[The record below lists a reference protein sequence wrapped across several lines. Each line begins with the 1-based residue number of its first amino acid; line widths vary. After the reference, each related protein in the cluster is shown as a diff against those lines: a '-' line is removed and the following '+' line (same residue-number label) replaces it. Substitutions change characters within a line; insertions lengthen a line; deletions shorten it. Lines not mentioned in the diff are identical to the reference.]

1 MDRKDKIKY
10 FEKRKREL
18 NKELDESQDLK
29 RIQEIGE
36 ELEMISNKLME
47 LKNNLDSALNTETS
61 PNDKN
66 PSPDDENPTS
76 EEVKRSN
83 QWVKIDNSK
92 SYMLND
98 KNFRNVGSFGGNAS
112 NSMNDKIYLR
122 KHEAFSSR
130 FKTEPSEDNLSFR
143 ALLKGIGTGV
153 WEQNEKRAISTD
165 NWGSIIPTGVSAKV
179 IEGAFNKSLFLDS
192 DIPIVPMEN
201 GNITIPRVKTSSLV
215 KPSQKEEYAVGQE
228 LDVDLEPVNLSAK
241 TVYGYCT
248 ISNELLLKSDPSAE
262 TILRETFSKAIAEA
276 LDRACLYTE
285 KETNGTPKAYA
296 IKGVWNDQDINSLEV
311 GSTDT
316 IDYDDVIDG
325 IAKVESQNY
334 LVTNIAMNSEN
345 KKELAKMKN
354 TIGDYIKAPQDYEA
368 LNKTMTNQLEKDNLL
383 VYNSNALALGLMSN
397 LIVKK
402 AEGTEDLKRNTTT
415 FSFAIYADLAITMP
429 KGICKIYKTSPSA

>member
-1 MDRKDKIKY
+1 MNRNEKIR
-10 FEKRKREL
+10 FLEKRKKEL
-18 NKELDESQDLK
+18 SNELDESKDLK

-36 ELEMISNKLME
+36 ELEMISNRLME
-47 LKNNLDSALNTETS
+47 LKNNLDGALNGATS
-61 PNDKN
+61 KE
-66 PSPDDENPTS
+66 DDEPEEEPTS
-76 EEVKRSN
+76 DDVKRSGD
-83 QWVKIDNSK
+83 WIKVTKDNSH
-92 SYMLND
+92 LLD
-98 KNFRNVGSFGGNAS
+98 KNYRNIGSFGGNAS
-112 NSMNDKIYLR
+112 NSGNDKMYLR

-130 FKTEPSEDNLSFR
+130 FKSGSGEDNLSFR

-215 KPSQKEEYAVGQE
+215 KPSQKEEYAIGQE

-296 IKGVWNDQDINSLEV
+296 IKGVWNDQDVNSLEV

-354 TIGDYIKAPQDYEA
+354 TVGDYMTPPKDYDA

-383 VYNSNALALGLMSN
+383 VYNSNALVLGLMSN

>member
-1 MDRKDKIKY
+1 MNRNEKIR
-10 FEKRKREL
+10 FLEKRKKEL
-18 NKELDESQDLK
+18 SNELDESKDLQ

-36 ELEMISNKLME
+36 ELEMISNRLME
-47 LKNNLDSALNTETS
+47 LKNNLDGALNGATS
-61 PNDKN
+61 KE
-66 PSPDDENPTS
+66 DDEPEEEPTS
-76 EEVKRSN
+76 DDVKRSGN
-83 QWVKIDNSK
+83 WIKVTKDNSH
-92 SYMLND
+92 LLD

-112 NSMNDKIYLR
+112 NSGNDKMYLR

-130 FKTEPSEDNLSFR
+130 FKSGSGEDNLSFR

-192 DIPIVPMEN
+192 DIPVVPMEN

-285 KETNGTPKAYA
+285 KEKNGTPKAYA
-296 IKGVWNDQDINSLEV
+296 IKGVWNDQDVNSLEV

-354 TIGDYIKAPQDYEA
+354 TVGDYMTPPKDYDA

-383 VYNSNALALGLMSN
+383 VYNSNALVLGLMSN

>member
-1 MDRKDKIKY
+1 MNRNEKIR
-10 FEKRKREL
+10 FLEKRKKEL
-18 NKELDESQDLK
+18 SNELDESKDLK

-36 ELEMISNKLME
+36 ELEMISNRLME
-47 LKNNLDSALNTETS
+47 LKNNLDGALNGATS
-61 PNDKN
+61 KE
-66 PSPDDENPTS
+66 DDEPEEEPTS
-76 EEVKRSN
+76 DDVKRSGN
-83 QWVKIDNSK
+83 WIKVTKDNSH
-92 SYMLND
+92 LLD
-98 KNFRNVGSFGGNAS
+98 KNFRNIGSFGGNAS
-112 NSMNDKIYLR
+112 NSGNDKMYLR

-130 FKTEPSEDNLSFR
+130 FKSGSGEDNLSFR

-201 GNITIPRVKTSSLV
+201 GNITIPRVTTRSLV
-215 KPSQKEEYAVGQE
+215 KPSQKEEYAIGQE

-248 ISNELLLKSDPSAE
+248 ISNELLFKSDPSAE

-296 IKGVWNDQDINSLEV
+296 IKGVWNDQDVNSLEV
-311 GSTDT
+311 GATDT
-316 IDYDDVIDG
+316 IDYDDILDG
-325 IAKVESQNY
+325 IAKVEGQNY

-354 TIGDYIKAPQDYEA
+354 TVGDYIKAPHDYEA
-368 LNKTMTNQLEKDNLL
+368 LNKTMTNQLEKDNYFQFCNLCRFSN
-383 VYNSNALALGLMSN
+383 YNA
-397 LIVKK
+397 
-402 AEGTEDLKRNTTT
+402 
-415 FSFAIYADLAITMP
+415 
-429 KGICKIYKTSPSA
+429 

>member
-1 MDRKDKIKY
+1 MNRKDKIKY

-47 LKNNLDSALNTETS
+47 LKNNLDGALNGATS
-61 PNDKN
+61 KE
-66 PSPDDENPTS
+66 DDEPEEEPTS
-76 EEVKRSN
+76 DDVKRSGD
-83 QWVKIDNSK
+83 WIKVTKDNSH
-92 SYMLND
+92 LLD
-98 KNFRNVGSFGGNAS
+98 KNFRNIGSFGSNAS

-296 IKGVWNDQDINSLEV
+296 IKGVWNDQDVNSLEV
-311 GSTDT
+311 GATDT

-354 TIGDYIKAPQDYEA
+354 TVGDYIKAPQDYEA

-383 VYNSNALALGLMSN
+383 IYNSNALALGLMSN

>member
-1 MDRKDKIKY
+1 MNRNEKIR
-10 FEKRKREL
+10 FLEKRKKEL
-18 NKELDESQDLK
+18 SNELDESKDLK

-36 ELEMISNKLME
+36 ELEMISNRLME
-47 LKNNLDSALNTETS
+47 LKNNLDGALNGATS
-61 PNDKN
+61 KE
-66 PSPDDENPTS
+66 DDEPEEEPTS
-76 EEVKRSN
+76 DDVKRSGN
-83 QWVKIDNSK
+83 WIKVTKDNSH
-92 SYMLND
+92 LLD
-98 KNFRNVGSFGGNAS
+98 KNFRNIGSFGGNAS
-112 NSMNDKIYLR
+112 NSGNDKMYLR

-130 FKTEPSEDNLSFR
+130 FKSGSGEDNLSFR

-215 KPSQKEEYAVGQE
+215 KPSQKEEYAIGQE

-248 ISNELLLKSDPSAE
+248 ISNELLFKSDPSAE

-296 IKGVWNDQDINSLEV
+296 IKGVWNDQDVNSLEV
-311 GSTDT
+311 GAADT
-316 IDYDDVIDG
+316 IDYDDILDG
-325 IAKVESQNY
+325 IAKVEGQNY

-354 TIGDYIKAPQDYEA
+354 TVGDYIKAPQDYEA

-383 VYNSNALALGLMSN
+383 IYNSNALALGLMSN

>member
-18 NKELDESQDLK
+18 NKELDESQDLT

-47 LKNNLDSALNTETS
+47 LKSNLDGALNGATS
-61 PNDKN
+61 KE
-66 PSPDDENPTS
+66 DDEPEEEPTS
-76 EEVKRSN
+76 DDVKRSGD
-83 QWVKIDNSK
+83 WIKVTKDNSH
-92 SYMLND
+92 LLD
-98 KNFRNVGSFGGNAS
+98 KNYRNIGSFGGNAS
-112 NSMNDKIYLR
+112 NSGNDKMYLR

-130 FKTEPSEDNLSFR
+130 FKSGSGEDNLSFR

-215 KPSQKEEYAVGQE
+215 KPSQKEEYAIGQE

-296 IKGVWNDQDINSLEV
+296 IKGVWNDQDVNSLEV
-311 GSTDT
+311 GATDT
-316 IDYDDVIDG
+316 IDYDDILDG
-325 IAKVESQNY
+325 IAKVEGQNY

-354 TIGDYIKAPQDYEA
+354 TVGDYIKAPQDYEA

-383 VYNSNALALGLMSN
+383 IYNSNALALGLMSN

>member
-1 MDRKDKIKY
+1 MNRNEKIR
-10 FEKRKREL
+10 FLEKRKKEL
-18 NKELDESQDLK
+18 SNELDESKDLK

-36 ELEMISNKLME
+36 ELEMISNRLME
-47 LKNNLDSALNTETS
+47 LKNNLDGALNGATS
-61 PNDKN
+61 KE
-66 PSPDDENPTS
+66 DDEPEEEPTS
-76 EEVKRSN
+76 DDVKRSGN
-83 QWVKIDNSK
+83 WIKVTKDNSH
-92 SYMLND
+92 LLD
-98 KNFRNVGSFGGNAS
+98 KNFRNIGSFGGNAS
-112 NSMNDKIYLR
+112 NSGNDKMYLR

-130 FKTEPSEDNLSFR
+130 FKSGSGEDNLSFR

-215 KPSQKEEYAVGQE
+215 KPSQKEEYAIGQE

-248 ISNELLLKSDPSAE
+248 ISNELLFKSDPSAE

-296 IKGVWNDQDINSLEV
+296 IKGVWNDQDVNSLEV
-311 GSTDT
+311 GATDT
-316 IDYDDVIDG
+316 IDYDDILDG
-325 IAKVESQNY
+325 IAKVEGQNY

-354 TIGDYIKAPQDYEA
+354 TVGDYIKAPHDYEA

-383 VYNSNALALGLMSN
+383 IYNSNALALGLMSN

>member
-1 MDRKDKIKY
+1 MNRNEKIR
-10 FEKRKREL
+10 FLEKRKKEL
-18 NKELDESQDLK
+18 SNELDESKDLK

-36 ELEMISNKLME
+36 ELEMISNRLME
-47 LKNNLDSALNTETS
+47 LKNNLDGALNGATS
-61 PNDKN
+61 KE
-66 PSPDDENPTS
+66 DDEPEEEPTS
-76 EEVKRSN
+76 DDVNRSGN
-83 QWVKIDNSK
+83 WIKVTKDNSH
-92 SYMLND
+92 LLD
-98 KNFRNVGSFGGNAS
+98 KNFRNIGSFGGNAS
-112 NSMNDKIYLR
+112 NSGNDKMYLR

-130 FKTEPSEDNLSFR
+130 FKSGSGEDNLSFR

-215 KPSQKEEYAVGQE
+215 KPSQKEEYAIGQE

-248 ISNELLLKSDPSAE
+248 ISNELLFKSDPSAE

-296 IKGVWNDQDINSLEV
+296 IKGVWNDQDVNSLEV
-311 GSTDT
+311 GATDT
-316 IDYDDVIDG
+316 IDYDDILDG
-325 IAKVESQNY
+325 IAKVEGQNY

-354 TIGDYIKAPQDYEA
+354 TVGDYIKAPQDYEA

-383 VYNSNALALGLMSN
+383 IYNSNALALGLMSN

>member
-1 MDRKDKIKY
+1 MNRNEKIR
-10 FEKRKREL
+10 FLEKRKKEL
-18 NKELDESQDLK
+18 SNELDESKDLK

-36 ELEMISNKLME
+36 ELEMISNRLME
-47 LKNNLDSALNTETS
+47 LKNNLDGALNGATS
-61 PNDKN
+61 KE
-66 PSPDDENPTS
+66 DDEPEEEPTS
-76 EEVKRSN
+76 DDVKRSGN
-83 QWVKIDNSK
+83 WIKVTKDNSH
-92 SYMLND
+92 LLD
-98 KNFRNVGSFGGNAS
+98 KNFRNIGSFGGNAS
-112 NSMNDKIYLR
+112 NSGNDKMYLR

-130 FKTEPSEDNLSFR
+130 FKSVSGEDNLSFR

-215 KPSQKEEYAVGQE
+215 KPSQKEEYAIGQE

-248 ISNELLLKSDPSAE
+248 ISNELLFKSDPSAE

-296 IKGVWNDQDINSLEV
+296 IKGVWNDQDVNSLEV
-311 GSTDT
+311 GATDT
-316 IDYDDVIDG
+316 IDYDDILDG
-325 IAKVESQNY
+325 IAKVEGQNY

-354 TIGDYIKAPQDYEA
+354 TVGDYIKAPQDYEA

-383 VYNSNALALGLMSN
+383 IYNSNALALGLMSN

>member
-1 MDRKDKIKY
+1 MNRNEKIR
-10 FEKRKREL
+10 FLEKRKKEL
-18 NKELDESQDLK
+18 SNELDESKDLK

-36 ELEMISNKLME
+36 ELEMISNRLME
-47 LKNNLDSALNTETS
+47 LKNNLDGALNGATS
-61 PNDKN
+61 KE
-66 PSPDDENPTS
+66 DDEPEEEPTS
-76 EEVKRSN
+76 DDVKRSGN
-83 QWVKIDNSK
+83 WIKVTKDNS
-92 SYMLND
+92 YLLD
-98 KNFRNVGSFGGNAS
+98 KNFRNIGSFGGNAS
-112 NSMNDKIYLR
+112 NSGNDKMYLR

-130 FKTEPSEDNLSFR
+130 FKSGSGEDNLSFR

-215 KPSQKEEYAVGQE
+215 KPSQKEEYAIGQE

-248 ISNELLLKSDPSAE
+248 ISNELLFKSDPSAE

-296 IKGVWNDQDINSLEV
+296 IKGVWNDQDVNSLEV
-311 GSTDT
+311 GATDT
-316 IDYDDVIDG
+316 IDYDDILDG
-325 IAKVESQNY
+325 IAKVEGQNY

-354 TIGDYIKAPQDYEA
+354 TVGDYIKAPHDYEA

-383 VYNSNALALGLMSN
+383 IYNSNALALGLMSN

>member
-1 MDRKDKIKY
+1 MNRNEKIR
-10 FEKRKREL
+10 FLEKRKKEL
-18 NKELDESQDLK
+18 SNELDESKDLK

-36 ELEMISNKLME
+36 ELEMISNRLME
-47 LKNNLDSALNTETS
+47 LKNNLDGALNGATS
-61 PNDKN
+61 KE
-66 PSPDDENPTS
+66 DDEPEEEPTS
-76 EEVKRSN
+76 DDVKRSGN
-83 QWVKIDNSK
+83 WIKVTKDNSH
-92 SYMLND
+92 LLD
-98 KNFRNVGSFGGNAS
+98 KNFRNIGSFGGNAS
-112 NSMNDKIYLR
+112 NSGNDKMYLR

-130 FKTEPSEDNLSFR
+130 FKSGSGEDNLSFR

-215 KPSQKEEYAVGQE
+215 KPSQKEEYAIGQE

-248 ISNELLLKSDPSAE
+248 ISNELLFKSDPSAE

-296 IKGVWNDQDINSLEV
+296 IKGVWNDQDVNSLEV
-311 GSTDT
+311 GATDT
-316 IDYDDVIDG
+316 IDYDDILDG
-325 IAKVESQNY
+325 IAKVEGQNY

-354 TIGDYIKAPQDYEA
+354 TVGDYIKAPQDYEA

-383 VYNSNALALGLMSN
+383 IYNSNALALGLMSN

-415 FSFAIYADLAITMP
+415 FSFAI
-429 KGICKIYKTSPSA
+429 

>member
-1 MDRKDKIKY
+1 MNRNEKIR
-10 FEKRKREL
+10 FLEKRKKEL
-18 NKELDESQDLK
+18 SNELDESKDLK

-36 ELEMISNKLME
+36 ELEMISNRLME
-47 LKNNLDSALNTETS
+47 LKNNLDGALNGATS
-61 PNDKN
+61 KE
-66 PSPDDENPTS
+66 DDEPEEEPTS
-76 EEVKRSN
+76 DDVKRSGN
-83 QWVKIDNSK
+83 WIKVTKDNSH
-92 SYMLND
+92 LLD
-98 KNFRNVGSFGGNAS
+98 KNFRNICSFGGNAS
-112 NSMNDKIYLR
+112 NSGNDKMYLR

-130 FKTEPSEDNLSFR
+130 FKSGSGEDNLSFR

-215 KPSQKEEYAVGQE
+215 KPSQKEEYAIGQE

-248 ISNELLLKSDPSAE
+248 ISNELLFKSDPSAE

-296 IKGVWNDQDINSLEV
+296 IKGVWNDQDVNSLEV
-311 GSTDT
+311 GATDT
-316 IDYDDVIDG
+316 IDYDDILDG
-325 IAKVESQNY
+325 IAKVEGQNY

-354 TIGDYIKAPQDYEA
+354 TVGDYIKAPQDYEA

-383 VYNSNALALGLMSN
+383 IYNSNALALGLMSN